1 MPTTARERYRG
12 LIAVPNEHRR
22 FVVGT
27 DRDDR
32 THSIARV
39 LRDDGNEVVLAQ
51 RDDTASYAIDAVQ
64 EDTDVLVTAAND
76 QDTRDYQ
83 ELADRLDEYGAD
95 DIYVAVDDH
104 EGVGGIDDHV
114 DAVYRPD
121 DSLIDILEDLYRSFD
136 WQYLEQ
142 VGERTYEALEGWQEP
157 SETGPDELETYL
169 ETELGSRGKA
179 AATKIL
185 NSNPALFEA

>member
-1 MPTTARERYRG
+1 MPD
-12 LIAVPNEHRR
+12 EHRR

-32 THSIARV
+32 THSIARL

-51 RDDTASYAIDAVQ
+51 RDDTASFAIDAVQ
-64 EDTDVLVTAAND
+64 EDTDVLVTSTSD
-76 QDTRDYQ
+76 QDTRADYHDLEQ
-83 ELADRLDEYGAD
+83 RLTEYGAD
-95 DIYVAVDDH
+95 DVYVAVDDPDGL
-104 EGVGGIDDHV
+104 EGIDDHV

-121 DSLIDILEDLYRSFD
+121 DSVTDIMEDLYRPFD

-142 VGERTYEALEGWQEP
+142 VGERTYDALEDWKEP
-157 SETGPDELETYL
+157 REATGDELEAYL
-169 ETELGSRGKA
+169 GTEMGSSGKA

-185 NSNPALFEA
+185 NSNPALFES